1 MAWEYLQ
8 TDKFDKRFKPIVEY
22 LKDKTKDKVI
32 LDLDC
37 GTAPI
42 ARYLERDWKEYI
54 GNDIEKEFKK
64 QAEKNGISDFWNMD
78 DEEFARKIKLCDILL
93 CLGMGGGD
101 IQESEPESKTLR
113 QSLIKIAE
121 KCKPKIIILEG
132 ITLWEKDHQYYTK
145 IKEQL
150 KDYNRV
156 EHHIINIDPKDS
168 DSIFEREINI
178 LERVPKV
185 ILKQG

>member
-8 TDKFDKRFKPIVEY
+8 TDKFDRRFKPIVEY

-42 ARYLERDWKEYI
+42 AKYLERDWKEYI

-78 DEEFARKIKLCDILL
+78 DEEFARKIKLCDEAVIFRKASRNQKH
-93 CLGMGGGD
+93 CD
-101 IQESEPESKTLR
+101 I
-113 QSLIKIAE
+113 
-121 KCKPKIIILEG
+121 
-132 ITLWEKDHQYYTK
+132 H
-145 IKEQL
+145 
-150 KDYNRV
+150 
-156 EHHIINIDPKDS
+156 
-168 DSIFEREINI
+168 
-178 LERVPKV
+178 
-185 ILKQG
+185 

>member
-1 MAWEYLQ
+1 
-8 TDKFDKRFKPIVEY
+8 
-22 LKDKTKDKVI
+22 
-32 LDLDC
+32 
-37 GTAPI
+37 
-42 ARYLERDWKEYI
+42 
-54 GNDIEKEFKK
+54 
-64 QAEKNGISDFWNMD
+64 
-78 DEEFARKIKLCDILL
+78 
-93 CLGMGGGD
+93 
-101 IQESEPESKTLR
+101 
-113 QSLIKIAE
+113 LIRIAE

-156 EHHIINIDPKDS
+156 EQHIINIDPKNS